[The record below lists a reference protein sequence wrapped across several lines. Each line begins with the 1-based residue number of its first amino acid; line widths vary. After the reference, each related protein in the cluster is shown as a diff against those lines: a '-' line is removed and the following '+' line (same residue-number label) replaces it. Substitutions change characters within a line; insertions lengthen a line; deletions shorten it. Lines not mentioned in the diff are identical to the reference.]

1 MFAWESRSILYP
13 SSMWVPSSSSISTSA
28 TVARYVYI
36 FIRTFI
42 LKILFISYSPFDSWA
57 ASTPPRI
64 LKVCWSVWTISYLLL
79 GFVTVAGPSQVWIF
93 LDLCIVLFRNV
104 ARTGAM
110 VELET
115 SLGDNI
121 LQLAYFLRH
130 DNINPWPL
138 FLWTYR
144 QILRSNFPQPYF
156 QQRRQ

>member
-1 MFAWESRSILYP
+1 M
-13 SSMWVPSSSSISTSA
+13 
-28 TVARYVYI
+28 
-36 FIRTFI
+36 
-42 LKILFISYSPFDSWA
+42 
-57 ASTPPRI
+57 
-64 LKVCWSVWTISYLLL
+64 
-79 GFVTVAGPSQVWIF
+79 TVAGPSQVWIF

-144 QILRSNFPQPYF
+144 QILFSFFPQPYF